1 MSIQIF
7 DLANANLHLRWASQS
22 ASPMHRT
29 KMHFRLKENGFPR
42 RFAPRNDSGGLY
54 IALSFPYWQYPPTGN
69 PSVGYADSSPK
80 KGAKMVRRK
89 ITGIPLAPSDEGA
102 VAQAT
107 EGEIIP
113 RIAGHENQQIGRAS
127 CRERV

>member
-1 MSIQIF
+1 MQRADGGSQPALEGEV
-7 DLANANLHLRWASQS
+7 DASVTS
-22 ASPMHRT
+22 
-29 KMHFRLKENGFPR
+29 R
-42 RFAPRNDSGGLY
+42 RRGCSEAAVVY
-54 IALSFPYWQYPPTGN
+54 VN

-113 RIAGHENQQIGRAS
+113 RIAGHENQRPVPPA
-127 CRERV
+127 

>member
-1 MSIQIF
+1 MTVEACILPCLF
-7 DLANANLHLRWASQS
+7 
-22 ASPMHRT
+22 P
-29 KMHFRLKENGFPR
+29 NG
-42 RFAPRNDSGGLY
+42 N
-54 IALSFPYWQYPPTGN
+54 IPPTGN

-89 ITGIPLAPSDEGA
+89 TTGIPLALSDEGA

-113 RIAGHENQQIGRAS
+113 RIAGHENQRPVPPA
-127 CRERV
+127 

>member
-1 MSIQIF
+1 MGVC
-7 DLANANLHLRWASQS
+7 LLCV
-22 ASPMHRT
+22 
-29 KMHFRLKENGFPR
+29 
-42 RFAPRNDSGGLY
+42 
-54 IALSFPYWQYPPTGN
+54 LSFPLCSILPSGD

-113 RIAGHENQQIGRAS
+113 RIAGHENQRPRPPCIGS
-127 CRERV
+127 